1 MRAWRSGMAG
11 GLSCFPR
18 GASSA
23 SRSSLVDLL
32 PGIAGFV
39 ATTLIDLYISIG
51 LVRGAWIALD
61 GRKPAFAD
69 LAALNGPAIW
79 RLFSSQLVLAL
90 LLLPIALIV
99 IGIALTAAEAIQP
112 AARLLNLSSRAI

>member
-1 MRAWRSGMAG
+1 M
-11 GLSCFPR
+11 
-18 GASSA
+18 
-23 SRSSLVDLL
+23 
-32 PGIAGFV
+32 
-39 ATTLIDLYISIG
+39 

-99 IGIALTAAEAIQP
+99 IGIALTAAETIQP
-112 AARLLNLSSRAI
+112 AARLLNLSFTSDLSDPQQGGSAQSGPSGAMRGPEDLRSKDTIE